1 LPCLLFRNCPKE
13 IFQKAAKTLDSTIEN
28 CYIRGMGH
36 KHHTDSTMKTTYD
49 YSEAINVAAL
59 KIAGFKYLGTAKE
72 IFGKEELGFS
82 DGYKVVAEWEGLPI
96 IAPGINFLAVGVGKK
111 VYELGNLQSTSDAEL
126 KTEVKNIISILD
138 RNLSQ
143 LKQS

>member
-1 LPCLLFRNCPKE
+1 ME
-13 IFQKAAKTLDSTIEN
+13 
-28 CYIRGMGH
+28 H

-49 YSEAINVAAL
+49 YHQQAKIDAL

-72 IFGKEELGFS
+72 IFNKEELGFS
-82 DGYKVVAEWEGLPI
+82 DGYKAVAEWEGLPI
-96 IAPGINFLAVGVGKK
+96 IAPGINFLVAGVGKK
-111 VYELGNLQSTSDAEL
+111 VYELGTLQSTSDAEL
-126 KTEVKNIISILD
+126 KTEVENIISILD